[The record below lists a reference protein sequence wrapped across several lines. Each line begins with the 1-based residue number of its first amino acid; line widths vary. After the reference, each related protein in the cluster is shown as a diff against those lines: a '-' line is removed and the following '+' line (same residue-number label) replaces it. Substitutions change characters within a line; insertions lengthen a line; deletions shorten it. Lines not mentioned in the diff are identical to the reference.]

1 MDALELKEEDRKVVG
16 VARKKLEDIKS
27 KQTEPASAIAFELPD
42 GTMITGKASPLMD
55 AASAAI
61 LNAVKYF
68 AGIND
73 EILLIS
79 PVVLEPIL
87 NLKDKTLQSKNIAL
101 NCEEILM
108 ALSICAATNPMAQVA
123 VQKLSMLKG
132 TQAHCTNILGKTNE
146 QTLRKLGIDLTCDQ
160 VFPTENLYY
169 ND

>member
-1 MDALELKEEDRKVVG
+1 
-16 VARKKLEDIKS
+16 
-27 KQTEPASAIAFELPD
+27 
-42 GTMITGKASPLMD
+42 MD

-123 VQKLSMLKG
+123 VNKLTMLKG
-132 TQAHCTNILGKTNE
+132 TQAHCTNIVGKTNE

-169 ND
+169 NE